1 MPFRAVLQGLLA
13 SAPITRGAVFCDFEG
28 ERVEAVVR
36 DPALDPF
43 ELDLAGATY
52 ARAVEQLSAGEEA
65 QLRVLHTNAVVWV
78 QPVRDGY
85 YVVLV
90 AERCGTDA
98 CLQRPLRDAGEALRE
113 LL

>member
-13 SAPITRGAVFCDFEG
+13 SAPIARGAVFCDFEG

-36 DPALDPF
+36 DPELDPY

-52 ARAVEQLSAGEEA
+52 ARAVEQLTAGDEA
-65 QLRVLHTNAVVWV
+65 QLRVVHENAVVWV

-85 YVVLV
+85 YVVLL
-90 AERCGTDA
+90 ARRCGADGF
-98 CLQRPLRDAGEALRE
+98 LRGPLRDAGDALRA